1 MHLKLQ
7 KVTTLYKKC
16 DKTDLNNYRPISIL
30 PTISKVFEQVI
41 IHVQLYDYFCKKKTI
56 YYVNNSAVLAQNIC
70 KL

>member
-30 PTISKVFEQVI
+30 PTISKVFE
-41 IHVQLYDYFCKKKTI
+41 
-56 YYVNNSAVLAQNIC
+56 
-70 KL
+70 